1 MAEGLARHVVGE
13 DLTPYSAGT
22 APHGLDPRAVAVM
35 AEAGIDISGYLS
47 KSISDLPV
55 EDFDLVVT
63 VCDNARETCPILPGP
78 ARKLHAG
85 FRDPPRL
92 AAEAETEEE
101 ALAHYRQVRHEIGE
115 FVERLPEILARES

>member
-1 MAEGLARHVVGE
+1 MAEELARHAAGE
-13 DLTPYSAGT
+13 DLTPFSAGT

-35 AEAGIDISGYLS
+35 AEVGIDISGHLS

-63 VCDNARETCPILPGP
+63 VCDNARETCPILPGT

-101 ALAHYRQVRHEIGE
+101 ALEHYRRVRDEISE
-115 FVERLPEILARES
+115 FVETLPEILTRES